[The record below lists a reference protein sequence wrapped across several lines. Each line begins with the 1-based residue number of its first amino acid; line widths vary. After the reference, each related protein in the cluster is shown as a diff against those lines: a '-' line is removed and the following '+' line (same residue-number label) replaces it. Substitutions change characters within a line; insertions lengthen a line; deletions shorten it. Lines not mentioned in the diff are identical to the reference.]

1 MTSNPEDAD
10 KMNPAMTTCLSPNT
24 INDLLRF
31 PPIANKQ
38 AESSSKTSR
47 RTQIRKQLSANNKQK
62 NNHGENNSCALPC
75 IAEDSSNSRDHNNL
89 RCVGNDNSCALPSIT
104 DTFGNTA
111 MASVPIAPSEMNMRI
126 PRPPSS
132 QQQRLTS
139 SQRPRTMRCFKRS
152 LVVERQQ
159 NSNLP
164 SNSPTPSELS
174 EKDLDPGMQF
184 GVLPKVKN
192 LYNNLYNYYFQL
204 KKDKPNW
211 PF

>member
-1 MTSNPEDAD
+1 MTSYPEDAD
-10 KMNPAMTTCLSPNT
+10 KMNPAMTSCLSPNT

-31 PPIANKQ
+31 PPIANKP

-47 RTQIRKQLSANNKQK
+47 RTQRRKQLSANNNKQK
-62 NNHGENNSCALPC
+62 NNHGENNSCLLPF
-75 IAEDSSNSRDHNNL
+75 IAEDSSNSRDHNNS
-89 RCVGNDNSCALPSIT
+89 RCVGNDNSCDLPSIT
-104 DTFGNTA
+104 DTNTFGNTA
-111 MASVPIAPSEMNMRI
+111 MATVPIAPSEMNMRI

-152 LVVERQQ
+152 LIVERQQ
-159 NSNLP
+159 NNNLP
-164 SNSPTPSELS
+164 SNSPTSSELS

-192 LYNNLYNYYFQL
+192 LYNNLYNYYF
-204 KKDKPNW
+204 
-211 PF
+211 